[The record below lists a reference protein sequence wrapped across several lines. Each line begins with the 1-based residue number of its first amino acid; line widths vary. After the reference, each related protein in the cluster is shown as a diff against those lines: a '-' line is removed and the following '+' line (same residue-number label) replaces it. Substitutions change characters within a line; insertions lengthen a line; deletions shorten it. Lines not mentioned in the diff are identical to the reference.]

1 MKLCLTK
8 NNYQRLWQ
16 LPSAGEDWKNWS
28 QFSFEIIKSDLF
40 IHLGLTVIF
49 NCFTVA
55 SCFLLN
61 LSFTPHLQNITLVCV
76 EHCSDS
82 LHWLTAVLIHAEI
95 NMRLRLNL
103 GYYCFPVL
111 FKRFVYISSACR
123 RSRKQL
129 HIFSSDQLRNPQDAA
144 FSSPT
149 QTPWIIYVKN
159 TSHFWGQTFI
169 IRGLMW
175 FCFLSFYARHTH
187 T

>member
-1 MKLCLTK
+1 MLERIGKTEVAFLLKWLNVTFLFT
-8 NNYQRLWQ
+8 RASLF
-16 LPSAGEDWKNWS
+16 
-28 QFSFEIIKSDLF
+28 FSTAALLLLI
-40 IHLGLTVIF
+40 V
-49 NCFTVA
+49 
-55 SCFLLN
+55 LLN
-61 LSFTPHLQNITLVCV
+61 LSFTPHLQNVTLVCV
-76 EHCSDS
+76 QHCSDS
-82 LHWLTAVLIHAEI
+82 LHWLTAVLIHTEI
-95 NMRLRLNL
+95 NMRLQLNL

-175 FCFLSFYARHTH
+175 FCFLSFRARHTL
-187 T
+187 TRT